1 MEYIHRIANIE
12 TLALPGWSRGP
23 WADDDTVLLVV
34 QPHGSNR
41 ISRHSRRTRHLG
53 HDPTMR
59 VVKLQLT
66 IGHALNAIALFVDGT
81 MMTAAQKHEI
91 RQCRRA
97 AVGPVTD

>member
-41 ISRHSRRTRHLG
+41 IGRHSRRTRHLG

-59 VVKLQLT
+59 GAEFELTSGRALDAGLKEKLDDLT
-66 IGHALNAIALFVDGT
+66 R
-81 MMTAAQKHEI
+81 EY
-91 RQCRRA
+91 RR
-97 AVGPVTD
+97 GDDSR